1 MSNLKKEFF
10 EKENQNLLYFTSN
23 NTYILGFVVNKSEL
37 ISCTGFLK
45 SMLFK
50 NELVEKIS
58 SNCIFRLEQK
68 MNIINYIL
76 LYTNIIEDQYYGEQM
91 SQILRVIPI
100 NTYSN
105 KTIETF
111 FENPHYAKVRETLI
125 NSINIEI
132 RDLFGDPIQFSDFFS
147 YVIIKLPFKKQI

>member
-1 MSNLKKEFF
+1 
-10 EKENQNLLYFTSN
+10 
-23 NTYILGFVVNKSEL
+23 
-37 ISCTGFLK
+37 
-45 SMLFK
+45 MLFK

-105 KTIETF
+105 KTIQTF
-111 FENPHYAKVRETLI
+111 SKTLI
-125 NSINIEI
+125 M
-132 RDLFGDPIQFSDFFS
+132 L
-147 YVIIKLPFKKQI
+147 K

>member
-1 MSNLKKEFF
+1 
-10 EKENQNLLYFTSN
+10 
-23 NTYILGFVVNKSEL
+23 
-37 ISCTGFLK
+37 
-45 SMLFK
+45 
-50 NELVEKIS
+50 
-58 SNCIFRLEQK
+58 
-68 MNIINYIL
+68 
-76 LYTNIIEDQYYGEQM
+76 M

-147 YVIIKLPFKKQI
+147 YVIIKLHFKKQI